1 METIACDM
9 IIEQLRECGDYAFQ
23 IMSEMNPVI
32 KKQISNKFLTDILP
46 KTLEGYEKILSQNSG
61 KYIVGDS
68 LTLADLALVNGWEWL
83 DYASRKV
90 LNNYSLVKNH
100 EIFVRS
106 IPEVSSWLKM
116 QRPLTVLKNA

>member
-1 METIACDM
+1 M